1 MAELGAIYINRFIT
15 GLYTNRSPLLVPVS
29 FMGQNVIER
38 NDALLDGSNVEV
50 TDRFTLQRRFGFSK
64 YSTAALGLDTPLKNI
79 HSFREL
85 SGAIHVIAQLSNKIA
100 EMTPS
105 ARTDLLT
112 LSNTNRTSFQ
122 SVADTL
128 YFANG
133 TDAKKLF
140 YVAGVPNVSG
150 LGLAAPASLRA
161 SVKAIGNSGTA
172 NKWTLA
178 RVSNVVTVTC
188 LDPHGFTTGDWVYV
202 GNMQNSSFEG
212 VYNINVTDA
221 THFNYVQTGP
231 DANTSNYS
239 GTITYFDM
247 ASTDSILFA
256 AAYKNSTTGHVS
268 AMQLVTHGST
278 KFTGAG
284 TGTGIGYGLSVPK
297 PTDPQVDKVVWY
309 ATLKNG
315 STYFQVGETSCSS
328 SQTAEQVATSVGIE
342 TVARGGLSTQ
352 PEGVNFGLVYTS
364 ILGSFLNY
372 APPTGLNNLC
382 FHMGRMWGTV
392 GNKVYFAVG
401 GETIAGIPEESWP
414 PLNYFTFPGNV
425 VTLVSTKLGLLVFLT
440 DDVYLIRGID
450 QTSFYPNLYLSQ
462 FGVSNPDCVVK
473 DGESLYIYTTTKQLY
488 ELKATSADE
497 IGFPIEDVLATNFNP
512 ATTHLTIHKDGKDN
526 ALYLV
531 NNNSSILRYSLKS
544 RSWSPLWLTGT
555 VGMAG
560 IIKSVE
566 TATATYNLLM
576 GGSYGYVL
584 KRDYTT
590 HLDDG
595 TQPTGAFLLLGT
607 LLLTR
612 PGQVLNVDAIAVDYT
627 AATTNPTVKLNFNE
641 VSMPTFLFTAL
652 TNPQPEPAILA
663 PTEYI
668 KSLRYYLNSNQSQK
682 PTLMRFL
689 QILISFPD
697 QNVKDEVLGIGV
709 IPNARA

>member
-1 MAELGAIYINRFIT
+1 MAELGAIY
-15 GLYTNRSPLLVPVS
+15 
-29 FMGQNVIER
+29 
-38 NDALLDGSNVEV
+38 
-50 TDRFTLQRRFGFSK
+50 FGFSK

-100 EMTPS
+100 EVTPS
-105 ARTDLLT
+105 TRTDLFT
-112 LSNTNRTSFQ
+112 LSSANRASFQ

-140 YVAGVPNVSG
+140 YVGGVPNASG
-150 LGLAAPASLRA
+150 IGIAAPASVRGTT
-161 SVKAIGNSGTA
+161 KTIGNSGTA

-178 RVSNVVTVTC
+178 RVNNVVTVTC
-188 LDPHGFTTGDWVYV
+188 ADPHGFSTGDWVYV
-202 GNMQNSSFEG
+202 GNMLNMTFQG
-212 VYNINVTDA
+212 VYQITVTDA
-221 THFNYVQTGP
+221 THFTYNQTGLA
-231 DANTSNYS
+231 DANTSNIS
-239 GTITYFDM
+239 GAVWYFDM
-247 ASTDSILFA
+247 PAETIKFA
-256 AAYKNSTTGHVS
+256 AAYKNSASGHVS
-268 AMQLVTHGST
+268 SMVEADTAFV
-278 KFTGAG
+278 GAGVG
-284 TGTGIGYGLSVPK
+284 TGTDFAIGIPK
-297 PTDPQVDKVVWY
+297 PTDPQVDKIVWY
-309 ATLKNG
+309 ATLPNG
-315 STYFQVGETSCSS
+315 STYFQVSEKDVSFYTSDMCF
-328 SQTAEQVATSVGIE
+328 ASVGVE
-342 TVARGGLSTQ
+342 DYNVRGGLPVQIVS
-352 PEGVNFGLVYTS
+352 NHFGLIYTS

-372 APPTGLNNLC
+372 PPPTGLNNLC

-401 GETIAGIPEESWP
+401 GETIAGVPEESWP

-462 FGVSNPDCVVK
+462 FGISNPDCVVK
-473 DGESLYIYTTTKQLY
+473 DGESLYIYTSTKQLY

-526 ALYLV
+526 ALYIA
-531 NNNSSILRYSLKS
+531 NNNSSVLRYSLKS
-544 RSWSPLWLTGT
+544 RSWSPLWLTGAI
-555 VGMAG
+555 GMAG

-576 GGSYGYVL
+576 GGSYNYIL

-612 PGQVLNVDAIAVDYT
+612 PGQVLNVEAIAVDYT
-627 AATTNPTVKLNFNE
+627 AATTNPVVKLNFNE

-652 TNPQPEPAILA
+652 TSPQPEPALLA

-668 KSLRYYLNSNQSQK
+668 KSLRYYLNSNQSKK

-689 QILISFPD
+689 QVLISFPD